1 MRDLFS
7 MAGRRCLI
15 TGGSVSIGRAI
26 ALGFAAHGASV
37 AIHYSAAADDAFG
50 LPRAHERTREEI
62 AEYGVPAFAIEGDLA
77 DPAAPGAIMDA
88 TEAALGGVD
97 VLVICASIQ
106 HRVDFADVTYAQI
119 ERETRINFSAS
130 IALMQRAIPPMRAR
144 KWGRVLT
151 IGSIN
156 QVRPEP
162 TLAVY
167 AALKSAQAN
176 LVAAFAPQCVRDG
189 VMINNL
195 APGLVETER
204 NRWRRQD
211 AEEWKVI
218 QEKAMPTIG
227 RAAQPREMVGAA
239 ILLCSDA
246 GSYIAGAD
254 LPVSAGAHLP
264 RAG

>member
-1 MRDLFS
+1 M
-7 MAGRRCLI
+7 
-15 TGGSVSIGRAI
+15 
-26 ALGFAAHGASV
+26 LGA
-37 AIHYSAAADDAFG
+37 
-50 LPRAHERTREEI
+50 
-62 AEYGVPAFAIEGDLA
+62 
-77 DPAAPGAIMDA
+77 
-88 TEAALGGVD
+88 VD
-97 VLVICASIQ
+97 VLVVCASIQ
-106 HRVDFADVTYAQI
+106 HRLPFAGITYDQI
-119 ERETRINFSAS
+119 ERETRINFSAT

-144 KWGRVLT
+144 RWGRILT

-156 QVRPEP
+156 QLRPEP

-176 LVAAFAPQCVRDG
+176 LVASLAPQCVRDG
-189 VMINNL
+189 VTINNL

-211 AEEWKVI
+211 AQDWRAI
-218 QEKAMPTIG
+218 QEAAMPTIG

-246 GSYIAGAD
+246 GSYIAGVD